1 MCSHME
7 YCALT
12 RAILNILRIFS
23 SPAVVICDTEDG
35 IDVALAPS
43 KRMNIQGGDG
53 GWLLGWVNFDLGMM
67 FHHPA
72 WAVGSYSSGLQAGG
86 TPQI

>member
-43 KRMNIQGGDG
+43 KRMYSARDQDG
-53 GWLLGWVNFDLGMM
+53 
-67 FHHPA
+67 
-72 WAVGSYSSGLQAGG
+72 
-86 TPQI
+86 PQEMERN